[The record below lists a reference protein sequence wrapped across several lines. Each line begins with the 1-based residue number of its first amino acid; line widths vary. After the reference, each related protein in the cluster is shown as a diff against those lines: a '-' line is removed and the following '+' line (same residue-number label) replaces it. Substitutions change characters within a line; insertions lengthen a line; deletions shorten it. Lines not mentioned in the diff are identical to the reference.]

1 MKKILIV
8 DDDRRGRRVL
18 QIMVED
24 LGFASVVAENGDEAL
39 ARLAEQRVDLVLTD
53 LKMPG
58 MSGIEL
64 LAAIRETDREL
75 PVIILTAYGTVQTA
89 VDAMKKG
96 AFDYVVRPFDADAL
110 ETTIRRALAFRR
122 IELENHFLR
131 EHLEQRLEP
140 DRGLLGSS
148 PAMTEITQLIAKF
161 APTRSPV
168 LITGETG
175 TGKELAARAIHRG
188 SPRHEQLFVAINCAA
203 IPPQLLESEL
213 FGHVRGAFTGAESN
227 RTGKFEVADGGT
239 LFLDEIGD
247 MPFELQAKLLRVLQ
261 EGVFEPVG
269 SNRQVEVDA
278 RIVSSTNRDLGS
290 AIREGLFRED
300 LYHRLNVFQV
310 EMPPLRDRGEDVV
323 ELAQVFLSRYCSELG
338 KPVPSLSDDAL
349 ATLRGYQWPG
359 NIRELRNVM
368 ERAAVLCENDEVGP
382 RFLSSLLPRSG
393 DDFAVTE
400 AELGSLDEAI
410 ENLER
415 SFILRALKQTGDNKA
430 QAARLLQMSERTLWY
445 KLKKLKI

>member
-1 MKKILIV
+1 MKRILIV

-24 LGFASVVAENGDEAL
+24 LGFASLVAENGDEAL
-39 ARLAEQRVDLVLTD
+39 ARLSEQRVDLVLTD

-188 SPRHEQLFVAINCAA
+188 SPRRDQLFVAINCAA

-278 RIVSSTNRDLGS
+278 RIVSSTNRDLGA

-300 LYHRLNVFQV
+300 LYYRLNVFQV
-310 EMPPLRDRGEDVV
+310 EMPPLRDRGADVV
-323 ELAQVFLSRYCSELG
+323 ELGQVFLSRYCSELG
-338 KPVPSLSDDAL
+338 KPVPALSDDAL
-349 ATLRGYQWPG
+349 ATLRGYHWPG

-368 ERAAVLCENDEVGP
+368 ERAAVLCEGDEVGP
-382 RFLSSLLPRSG
+382 RFLSSLLPQSG
-393 DDFAVTE
+393 DEVAVAET
-400 AELGSLDEAI
+400 ELGSLDEAI